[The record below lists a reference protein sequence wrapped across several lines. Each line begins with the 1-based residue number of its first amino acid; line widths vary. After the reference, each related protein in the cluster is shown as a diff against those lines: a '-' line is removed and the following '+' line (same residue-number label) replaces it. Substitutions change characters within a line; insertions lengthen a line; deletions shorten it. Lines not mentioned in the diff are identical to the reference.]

1 MLKVAEQNISKL
13 DHHVSKQPEES
24 GMDGHTG
31 HGVFVGHEKKGLQ
44 ILKPGLAIQPGAIA

>member
-24 GMDGHTG
+24 GMDRHTG